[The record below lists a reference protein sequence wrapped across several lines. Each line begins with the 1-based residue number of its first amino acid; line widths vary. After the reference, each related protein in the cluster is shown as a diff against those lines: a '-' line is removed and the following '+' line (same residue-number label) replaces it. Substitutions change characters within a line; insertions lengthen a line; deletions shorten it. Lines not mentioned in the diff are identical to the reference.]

1 MVSYFIPRNAN
12 QSVTQKVVQKGS
24 SYVMLPNTPHVIA
37 DLPSNTNICS
47 VIIKQEIVQ
56 HWYHKI

>member
-37 DLPSNTNICS
+37 DFLPSNTNICL

-56 HWYHKI
+56 D

>member
-24 SYVMLPNTPHVIA
+24 SNVMLPNTPHVIA
-37 DLPSNTNICS
+37 DLPSNTNICL

-56 HWYHKI
+56 D

>member
-1 MVSYFIPRNAN
+1 MLSYFIPRNAN
-12 QSVTQKVVQKGS
+12 QIITQKVVQKGS
-24 SYVMLPNTPHVIA
+24 SYVMLPNTPRVIA

-56 HWYHKI
+56 D